1 MSKRKAPTL
10 SGQILDEA
18 TTWFV
23 EFSEGELSQSAR
35 EEFIRWLR
43 TSPEHVRA
51 YLQIAAHWEDAS
63 ALKESQ
69 TLTIEELIAL
79 ARAEGNVIALGSAP
93 RPQLGRTA
101 FAEIAVSSADPSKP
115 AVAALPSQP
124 AVEACSESVISLST
138 TGGRRLA
145 AYRPAIAA
153 GILVVMAAGTLGW
166 LALRGPTY
174 ATGIGEQRTLTLA
187 DGSTVE
193 LNARSK
199 IRIAL
204 HPHERDIELL
214 EGQAL
219 FKVAKD
225 KTRPFIVKS
234 GDTQVRAVG
243 TAFDVYRKTAATV
256 VTVIEGRVA
265 ILPPPQ
271 ASQADVESAG
281 SVSPVVALPPMV
293 LVSAGQQVTVTAQAM
308 TAPKPADTAAA
319 TAWTQKQM
327 VFASTP
333 LSEVVAEFNRYNTR
347 QLVISDPGI
356 ASTRISGVFSS
367 TDPASLLR
375 GLSANEFTVRETPDR
390 VEIMGKP

>member
-1 MSKRKAPTL
+1 VSNKAPKL

-23 EFSEGELSQSAR
+23 EFGEAELSQSAR

-51 YLQIAAHWEDAS
+51 YLQISAHWEDAS

-69 TLTIEELIAL
+69 TPTIEELIAL
-79 ARAEGNVIALGSAP
+79 ARAEGNVIALASAP
-93 RPQLGRTA
+93 HPQFGRAA
-101 FAEIAVSSADPSKP
+101 FAEIAVSSADASKP

-124 AVEACSESVISLST
+124 AVEASSESVISAST
-138 TGGRRLA
+138 TGGRRSA

-174 ATGIGEQRTLTLA
+174 ATGIGEQRILTLA

-219 FKVAKD
+219 FRVAKD
-225 KTRPFIVKS
+225 KTRPFIVTS
-234 GDTQVRAVG
+234 GNTQVRAVG

-281 SVSPVVALPPMV
+281 SVSPVVVLPPMV

-347 QLVISDPGI
+347 QLVISDPSI

-375 GLSANEFTVRETPDR
+375 GLNANKFTVRETPDR

>member
-1 MSKRKAPTL
+1 VSNKAPKL
-10 SGQILDEA
+10 SGQMLDEA

-51 YLQIAAHWEDAS
+51 YLQITAHWEDAS

-69 TLTIEELIAL
+69 TRTIEELIAL

-93 RPQLGRTA
+93 HPQLGRAA

-115 AVAALPSQP
+115 AVAQP
-124 AVEACSESVISLST
+124 AVEASSESVISVST

-145 AYRPAIAA
+145 AYRPAIAS

-166 LALRGPTY
+166 LALREPTY

-199 IRIAL
+199 IRIAFQ
-204 HPHERDIELL
+204 PHERDIELL

-271 ASQADVESAG
+271 ASQAGAESAG
-281 SVSPVVALPPMV
+281 SVSPVVALPPVV

-347 QLVISDPGI
+347 QLVISDPSI

-375 GLSANEFTVRETPDR
+375 GLNANKFTVRETPDR

>member
-1 MSKRKAPTL
+1 VSKRKAPKL

-23 EFSEGELSQSAR
+23 EFGEGELSQSAR

-51 YLQIAAHWEDAS
+51 YLQVTAHWEDAS
-63 ALKESQ
+63 ALKGSQ
-69 TLTIEELIAL
+69 TRTVEELIAL

-93 RPQLGRTA
+93 QPQLGRAA
-101 FAEIAVSSADPSKP
+101 FAEIAVSSADPSKA

-124 AVEACSESVISLST
+124 AVEASSESVISVST
-138 TGGRRLA
+138 TGARRLA

-153 GILVVMAAGTLGW
+153 GILVVMAAATLGW
-166 LALRGPTY
+166 LALREPTY

-199 IRIAL
+199 VRIAL
-204 HPHERDIELL
+204 QPHERDIELL

-219 FKVAKD
+219 FRVAKD
-225 KTRPFIVKS
+225 KTRPFIVTS
-234 GDTQVRAVG
+234 GNTQVRAVG

-265 ILPPPQ
+265 IVPPPQ
-271 ASQADVESAG
+271 ASQADVESPG
-281 SVSPVVALPPMV
+281 SVSPADALPPLV

-327 VFASTP
+327 IFASTP

-347 QLVISDPGI
+347 QLVISDPSI

-375 GLSANEFTVRETPDR
+375 GLNANEFTVRETPDR

>member
-1 MSKRKAPTL
+1 VSKRKAPKL

-23 EFSEGELSQSAR
+23 EFGEGEQNQSAR

-51 YLQIAAHWEDAS
+51 YLQITAHWEDAR

-69 TLTIEELIAL
+69 TRTIEELIAL

-93 RPQLGRTA
+93 RPHLGRAA
-101 FAEIAVSSADPSKP
+101 FAEIGVSSAGPSKP

-124 AVEACSESVISLST
+124 AVEVSSESVISVST
-138 TGGRRLA
+138 TGARRLA

-153 GILVVMAAGTLGW
+153 GILVVIAAGTLGW
-166 LALRGPTY
+166 LALREPTY

-187 DGSTVE
+187 EGSTVE

-199 IRIAL
+199 IRIAF
-204 HPHERDIELL
+204 HPHERDVELL

-219 FKVAKD
+219 FKVTKD
-225 KTRPFIVKS
+225 RTRPFIVKS

-271 ASQADVESAG
+271 ASVESAG
-281 SVSPVVALPPMV
+281 SVSPVVALPPVV

-308 TAPKPADTAAA
+308 TAPRLADTAAA

-347 QLVISDPGI
+347 QLVISDPSI

-375 GLSANEFTVRETPDR
+375 GLNANRFTVRETPDR
-390 VEIMGKP
+390 VEIMGNP